1 MTKYLVLKPFTV
13 YHWNEKNERTLGYYD
28 PGMEFDADPG
38 DSGNKVF
45 AAMIQQQQ
53 IERVR
58 AD

>member
-1 MTKYLVLKPFTV
+1 M
-13 YHWNEKNERTLGYYD
+13 YHWDEKEERFLVYYE
-28 PGMEFDADPG
+28 PGMEFKADPG
-38 DSGNKVF
+38 DGGNKVF